1 MKKCLILVLV
11 LFVLTGCVKLNDL
24 TYDEVIDKT
33 LKQDI
38 SKTNTNHEGYKL
50 YIPENMTLLGDL
62 KGNDVLYCDGDK
74 YYLYVDLVSYYN
86 KKQNK
91 YNVEKQDFVYS
102 KDIDYDD
109 LSGYVTLTN
118 SKGGYL
124 LEIMYNYAKIEVVT
138 NDVNK
143 AIANSLIVLK
153 SIEYNYKIIDS
164 MIGSNT
170 LVYDSELFTLLG
182 PSNKSDNFL
191 SYIEEYGVYDEEDYE
206 EDEDVIDIAS
216 AD

>member
-1 MKKCLILVLV
+1 MKKYLIFVLV
-11 LFVLTGCVKLNDL
+11 LFTLTGCIKFNDL
-24 TYDEVIDKT
+24 NYDEIINET

-38 SKTNTNHEGYKL
+38 SKTNTNHQGYKL

-62 KGNDVLYCDGDK
+62 KGNDILYSNGEK
-74 YYLYVDLVSYYN
+74 YYLYVDIVSFYN

-102 KDIDYDD
+102 KDLDYDN
-109 LSGYVTLTN
+109 LSGYVTLSN

-138 NDVNK
+138 KDINK

-191 SYIEEYGVYDEEDYE
+191 SYIEEYGVYDEEDE
-206 EDEDVIDIAS
+206 DNDEDIIEISS